1 MNVTRRLALI
11 TLGALVL
18 VVGVWYG
25 ALWRPAE
32 KHLSTLKAAQVVA
45 ANNVMS
51 LQAQVGALRAAQ
63 KQLPKDRAAL
73 AALDAAIPADPG
85 LDQLIKVINNVAT
98 QAGVSL
104 TTIGTPAPSGW
115 GQSGGAVAG
124 TGPGPEDLSV
134 SIGVQGSDVKLLQF
148 VTDLNAAPRLFVVDG
163 FSLTSAPRTGA
174 VSSGSSNVSPGSS
187 DVSSG
192 SSDVSSYSL
201 SVTTFFVSATSNNPV
216 FPGNAIGG

>member
-1 MNVTRRLALI
+1 M
-11 TLGALVL
+11 
-18 VVGVWYG
+18 
-25 ALWRPAE
+25 
-32 KHLSTLKAAQVVA
+32 
-45 ANNVMS
+45 
-51 LQAQVGALRAAQ
+51 
-63 KQLPKDRAAL
+63 
-73 AALDAAIPADPG
+73 
-85 LDQLIKVINNVAT
+85 
-98 QAGVSL
+98 
-104 TTIGTPAPSGW
+104 
-115 GQSGGAVAG
+115 
-124 TGPGPEDLSV
+124 